1 MSTAGKVLG
10 LIRRGVLVGAKLTSG
25 ALRQLQAKV
34 DGTTV
39 DDVELFEPYGLA
51 AVAPAGAD
59 VLLVHVGGDEAHP
72 VAIAASHRS
81 HRPSGLTSGQ
91 VAIYDASG
99 KVVLLS
105 SGGILLGGSGAT
117 KSVARAGDP
126 VEVSQAAFVTWIGQV
141 QTAVNA
147 LTPGAVTPFVGSPT
161 GTITSGSATV
171 KAVD

>member
-1 MSTAGKVLG
+1 MSAAARLLG
-10 LIRRGVLVGAKLTSG
+10 MVRRGVLTSSRLVDG
-25 ALRQLQAKV
+25 ALRLVQAKV
-34 DGTTV
+34 QGTTV
-39 DDVELFEPYGLA
+39 DDVELMEPYGLA
-51 AVAPAGAD
+51 AVAPAGSDVVIVHAGAD
-59 VLLVHVGGDEAHP
+59 ESHP
-72 VAIAASHRS
+72 LALATSHRS

-126 VEVSQAAFVTWIGQV
+126 VAISQASFGTWISEV
-141 QTAVNA
+141 TLAINA